1 ATLRCDHPDIGEFIE
16 AKRTAGKLTNFN
28 LSVLVTDAF
37 VDAVRADRDWDL
49 VFDGKV
55 YQTIRARD
63 LWQRIMRSTYEHAE
77 PGVIFIDRVN
87 ALNNLGYCETIHATN
102 PCGEQ
107 PLPPYGACL
116 LGAIN
121 LAQLIDQPFTA
132 EARLNRDRLVHTA
145 KTAVRFLDNVID
157 VSEYPLDAQR
167 AEAFSKRRI
176 GLGVTGLANALTMC
190 GARYGGGQAVQLAD
204 GWLRC
209 LKVAAYEASV
219 DLAAEKGAFPACS
232 APDLLASP
240 NLVTLPE
247 PLREKIARVGLRNGC
262 LTTIAPTG
270 TISLLAGNVSSG
282 IEPVFAERY
291 TRRVLQPD
299 GSHINIPVVD
309 YAAAL
314 YERLNGQPMPD
325 GLQPG
330 IKDLTPADHVRMQT
344 VAQRHID
351 SAISKTV
358 NCREDIPF
366 EAFQSIYMDAYASRL
381 KGCTTYRPNPTTGAV
396 LTTEPDSDGTSA
408 EATSHEPRPSV
419 GARHGAIGL
428 TPSAIGAGSSQVRS
442 NVVAFSPRADRLSSD
457 AASQTM
463 PVGTNVLRQPEQPNV
478 VSSDTDLVR
487 LPWSCEAAAAM
498 AHVVS
503 QTMPETLSETV
514 SGPVSLAASR
524 GASLEASTAAP
535 TATPLAP
542 GSDTTPLTGT
552 TYRYRLDDDGAP
564 LNVTINGAISRGRW
578 APRQLLIQTDDPGDQ
593 IWVSGLAK

>member
-1 ATLRCDHPDIGEFIE
+1 LGAIPDDLGGIFEANREAALTMQQGGGIGHDFSTLRPRGADLRATGAQASGPVSFMDVWDSMCRTVMSAGARRGAMMATLRCDHPDIGEFIE

-55 YQTIRARD
+55 YQTVRARD

-270 TISLLAGNVSSG
+270 TIGLL
-282 IEPVFAERY
+282 
-291 TRRVLQPD
+291 
-299 GSHINIPVVD
+299 
-309 YAAAL
+309 
-314 YERLNGQPMPD
+314 
-325 GLQPG
+325 
-330 IKDLTPADHVRMQT
+330 
-344 VAQRHID
+344 
-351 SAISKTV
+351 
-358 NCREDIPF
+358 
-366 EAFQSIYMDAYASRL
+366 MD
-381 KGCTTYRPNPTTGAV
+381 CDTTGV
-396 LTTEPDSDGTSA
+396 EPDFTSA
-408 EATSHEPRPSV
+408 KS
-419 GARHGAIGL
+419 
-428 TPSAIGAGSSQVRS
+428 
-442 NVVAFSPRADRLSSD
+442 
-457 AASQTM
+457 
-463 PVGTNVLRQPEQPNV
+463 
-478 VSSDTDLVR
+478 
-487 LPWSCEAAAAM
+487 
-498 AHVVS
+498 
-503 QTMPETLSETV
+503 
-514 SGPVSLAASR
+514 
-524 GASLEASTAAP
+524 
-535 TATPLAP
+535 
-542 GSDTTPLTGT
+542 
-552 TYRYRLDDDGAP
+552 
-564 LNVTINGAISRGRW
+564 
-578 APRQLLIQTDDPGDQ
+578 
-593 IWVSGLAK
+593 